1 MRKLLLL
8 ALILSFASCKSRKL
22 TADSPQRF
30 VLEDLAKISSSQ
42 DLNRIY
48 PNANKKEGT
57 DLFEEGTVE
66 RAYTIL
72 FPDTPNEILITW
84 NDPNRSTIHSLRVE
98 EPGDWKSRKGI
109 RIGTTYEELVKMNG
123 PLKFY
128 GFGWD
133 YSGAV
138 DWNNGKFSDTNIRV
152 FLAPKNTP
160 PNKFYGDRI
169 IEASEE
175 EIDALDLSVQ
185 AIMYQKPE

>member
-1 MRKLLLL
+1 ML
-8 ALILSFASCKSRKL
+8 ALILTFASCKSRKL

-30 VLEDLAKISSSQ
+30 IIENLAEISSSQ
-42 DLNRIY
+42 ELDRIY
-48 PNANKKEGT
+48 PNSRKQEGT

-66 RAYTIL
+66 RAYSVL
-72 FPDTPNEILITW
+72 YPDTPNQILITW
-84 NDPNRSTIHSLRVE
+84 SNPNRSQIHSIRVE
-98 EPGDWKSRKGI
+98 QPGDWKSKAGI

-138 DWNNGKFSDTNIRV
+138 DWDNGKFADTDIRV

-160 PNKFYGDRI
+160 PNKFYGDGV

-175 EIDALDLSVQ
+175 EIEALNLSVQ
-185 AIMYQKPE
+185 AIMFQKSE